1 MGERSSGVIS
11 GRGLVLSPQRPT
23 WKSLESAPLFFRLR
37 LPASAACAEP
47 WPPIGA
53 RAGVAAFSHAKG
65 LSAPARCAV
74 FSRVLSRP
82 TGVSLQ
88 QPSECRVRSCSG
100 VSHGECLVAGR
111 PTGPVRPAAHGEPMC
126 ALGLAGQGSTQCPA
140 TSRCSTEARPIRP
153 FLHHGFSAR
162 TCAAGVWSR
171 GREPGYI
178 LRSPPALARPRWM
191 SPMLEKE

>member
-37 LPASAACAEP
+37 LPASAACAES

-88 QPSECRVRSCSG
+88 QESECRVRSCGG

-111 PTGPVRPAAHGEPMC
+111 PTDPVRPAAHGEPMC
-126 ALGLAGQGSTQCPA
+126 ALGLAGQDRGPLSVQRPPVALQKRGLSDPFSTTA
-140 TSRCSTEARPIRP
+140 
-153 FLHHGFSAR
+153 FLHARVRQASGAGGGRPGTYSEAHLPWHGL
-162 TCAAGVWSR
+162 G
-171 GREPGYI
+171 E
-178 LRSPPALARPRWM
+178 
-191 SPMLEKE
+191 